1 MCSRTI
7 EIQGCSA
14 RKLIS
19 LCNPPVIKFPTL
31 DEFLEDN
38 ESLKYHES
46 LSLVEW
52 SAIVQ
57 QYTEWFNW
65 IAYGG
70 IDSVLAPIIGTS
82 TDLKTGLP
90 VLYFPRFMPI
100 AAENE
105 AFPDDYLLIFVG
117 MRAKALGITEKEMRQ
132 FIKQVQSACF
142 DLCLEESDI
151 ITNPSNIGYNPNYG
165 LKIIDYGLTAIN

>member
-1 MCSRTI
+1 MSSRVI
-7 EIQGCSA
+7 ELHGCNVRKIVPLIKSMHIQFP
-14 RKLIS
+14 S
-19 LCNPPVIKFPTL
+19 LT
-31 DEFLEDN
+31 EFLEDY
-38 ESLKYHES
+38 ETLKYHES
-46 LSLVEW
+46 LSIIEW

-65 IAYGG
+65 NAYGG
-70 IDSVLAPIIGTS
+70 KDSVLAPIIGTS
-82 TDLKTGLP
+82 VDINTGLP
-90 VLYFPRFMPI
+90 ILCFPKFTPI

-151 ITNPSNIGYNPNYG
+151 ITNPSNIGYHPDYG
-165 LKIIDYGLTAIN
+165 LKIIDYGLSTIN